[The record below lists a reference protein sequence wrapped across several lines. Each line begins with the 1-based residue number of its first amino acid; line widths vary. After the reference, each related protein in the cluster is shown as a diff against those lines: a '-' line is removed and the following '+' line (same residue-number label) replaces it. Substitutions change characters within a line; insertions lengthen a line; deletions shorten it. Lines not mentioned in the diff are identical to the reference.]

1 MEDNSKNVAV
11 TLKEALDILLNN
23 KPNFIDIEA
32 DRWIYYS
39 KNKEIGFVQSK
50 TDNTIVTIVRRKPK
64 NLKKTWIR
72 LTPDDY

>member
-32 DRWIYYS
+32 DRWTYYS

-50 TDNTIVTIVRRKPK
+50 TNNTIVTIVRRKPK